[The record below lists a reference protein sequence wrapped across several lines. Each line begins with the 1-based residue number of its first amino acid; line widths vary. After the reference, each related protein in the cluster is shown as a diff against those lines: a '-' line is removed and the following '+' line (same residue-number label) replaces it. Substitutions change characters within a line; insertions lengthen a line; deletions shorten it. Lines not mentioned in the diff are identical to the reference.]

1 MKKTDLINSVV
12 EICAENGVT
21 ITKGNTSKVIDAI
34 VSTIVDTV
42 ASGEEVKISGF
53 GSFEPVERAARIG
66 VNPQN
71 PSVKVEIPATV
82 VPKFRAS
89 SAFKA
94 AVKGK

>member
-42 ASGEEVKISGF
+42 ASGEEVAISGLGKF
-53 GSFEPVERAARIG
+53 VVAEREARMG
-66 VNPQN
+66 RNPQTGETI
-71 PSVKVEIPATV
+71 EIAASKL
-82 VPKFRAS
+82 PKFKAS
-89 SAFKA
+89 STFKA
-94 AVKGK
+94 VVKGV